1 MVTIYTKIFDKISK
15 KFRSKFIILIF
26 ALFLNSFFELLSIS
40 LIVPIY
46 KSIVDYQNL
55 ITQNDIFFS
64 KYLLA
69 LNQNQI
75 IILFFLIL
83 ALIFFLKFIVYS
95 FSNRY
100 SFRLIADLKTQL
112 SSKIF
117 NNYANRDYI
126 FFKQKNSS
134 LIVRDILI
142 EISEFCERYVLSS
155 INLVLEA
162 MVAISLFLFLFFFE
176 MKITLFFIFYITVIS
191 LIYFKFVKKK
201 ILKAGELRSNIDEK
215 KFSILQEFIRNI
227 KSIKIKNNEIFFSKL
242 FKGFIKNF
250 EYSYANFNY
259 VQVLSKPVLE
269 FFGILF
275 VIFWIVIN
283 IYFKTNLNDLFLSV
297 SLVIFVCLRTLPSI
311 NKIVFSVGQIK
322 FGQPSIKIVNDE
334 LEKLG
339 NYEDKFNKK
348 NLIKFNQTIT
358 LKDICF
364 KYNESKKNI
373 FSNFNFEINKKDKI
387 CILGKSGEGKTTL
400 IEIISGL
407 LRPTNGQIIIDKK
420 KVFDPSIEYLDMIY
434 MPQDLLLTDG
444 TIQDNIAFD
453 QNKDVDKNK
462 IQEAIE
468 LSELSQFVNS
478 LENKTKEKVGEFGGK
493 LSGGQKQRIGIAR
506 CFYDQSDIIIFDESM
521 SAIDEKTRSKIIS
534 NVFTHLKDK
543 TIIFITHDIE
553 FSKNFQKVY
562 FLKDGK
568 LELFN

>member
-176 MKITLFFIFYITVIS
+176 MKITLFFYI
-191 LIYFKFVKKK
+191 LYY
-201 ILKAGELRSNIDEK
+201 SNI
-215 KFSILQEFIRNI
+215 
-227 KSIKIKNNEIFFSKL
+227 
-242 FKGFIKNF
+242 
-250 EYSYANFNY
+250 
-259 VQVLSKPVLE
+259 
-269 FFGILF
+269 
-275 VIFWIVIN
+275 IN
-283 IYFKTNLNDLFLSV
+283 IF
-297 SLVIFVCLRTLPSI
+297 
-311 NKIVFSVGQIK
+311 
-322 FGQPSIKIVNDE
+322 
-334 LEKLG
+334 
-339 NYEDKFNKK
+339 
-348 NLIKFNQTIT
+348 
-358 LKDICF
+358 
-364 KYNESKKNI
+364 
-373 FSNFNFEINKKDKI
+373 
-387 CILGKSGEGKTTL
+387 
-400 IEIISGL
+400 
-407 LRPTNGQIIIDKK
+407 
-420 KVFDPSIEYLDMIY
+420 
-434 MPQDLLLTDG
+434 
-444 TIQDNIAFD
+444 
-453 QNKDVDKNK
+453 
-462 IQEAIE
+462 
-468 LSELSQFVNS
+468 
-478 LENKTKEKVGEFGGK
+478 
-493 LSGGQKQRIGIAR
+493 
-506 CFYDQSDIIIFDESM
+506 
-521 SAIDEKTRSKIIS
+521 
-534 NVFTHLKDK
+534 
-543 TIIFITHDIE
+543 
-553 FSKNFQKVY
+553 
-562 FLKDGK
+562 
-568 LELFN
+568 

>member
-1 MVTIYTKIFDKISK
+1 MMDIYKKIFSKISE
-15 KFRSKFIILIF
+15 KFRSKFIILIC

-55 ITQNDIFFS
+55 IIQNDNFFFNFLS
-64 KYLLA
+64 I

-83 ALIFFLKFIVYS
+83 ALVFLIKFIIYS

-100 SFRLIADLKTQL
+100 SFRLVADLKTQI

-134 LIVRDILI
+134 LIIRDILI

-162 MVAISLFLFLFFFE
+162 MVIISLFSFLFFIE
-176 MKITLFFIFYITVIS
+176 MKITIFFTIYIS
-191 LIYFKFVKKK
+191 LISLLYFKFVKKK

-227 KSIKIKNNEIFFSKL
+227 KTIKIKNNEIFFSKL
-242 FKGFIKNF
+242 FKSFIKNF

-259 VQVLSKPVLE
+259 VQVLSKPLLE

-283 IYFKTNLNDLFLSV
+283 IYLETNLSDLFLSV

-311 NKIVFSVGQIK
+311 NKIVYSMGQIK

-334 LEKLG
+334 IEKLES
-339 NYEDKFNKK
+339 NQNSFNKK
-348 NLIKFNQTIT
+348 IQIKFNEVIY
-358 LKDICF
+358 LNNIDF
-364 KYNESKKNI
+364 KYEG
-373 FSNFNFEINKKDKI
+373 NKKIFFQILILKLRRKI
-387 CILGKSGEGKTTL
+387 K
-400 IEIISGL
+400 
-407 LRPTNGQIIIDKK
+407 
-420 KVFDPSIEYLDMIY
+420 
-434 MPQDLLLTDG
+434 
-444 TIQDNIAFD
+444 
-453 QNKDVDKNK
+453 
-462 IQEAIE
+462 
-468 LSELSQFVNS
+468 FV
-478 LENKTKEKVGEFGGK
+478 
-493 LSGGQKQRIGIAR
+493 
-506 CFYDQSDIIIFDESM
+506 Y
-521 SAIDEKTRSKIIS
+521 
-534 NVFTHLKDK
+534 
-543 TIIFITHDIE
+543 
-553 FSKNFQKVY
+553 
-562 FLKDGK
+562 
-568 LELFN
+568 